1 MIGRPYAGACV
12 AALSARVLAAGQRCI
27 LSTDRANPTSNA
39 VYRRLGYRAVS
50 EGLRYEFMP
59 RRTN

>member
-1 MIGRPYAGACV
+1 V

-27 LSTDRANPTSNA
+27 LYTDRANPTSNA

-59 RRTN
+59 RRAN